1 MAGLKILDT
10 ACLEPE
16 LGLENCISEMRSFH
30 VGISHGDW
38 RYEVNIEMVDHVCYE
53 SHGNDETRVLK
64 VCHLDVHG
72 SEFDS
77 PADV

>member
-1 MAGLKILDT
+1 
-10 ACLEPE
+10 
-16 LGLENCISEMRSFH
+16 MRSFH

-53 SHGNDETRVLK
+53 SHGNDETRVLE
-64 VCHLDVHG
+64 VRHLYVHG

-77 PADV
+77 PADI